1 MTNKVKLIK
10 SFAGYP
16 VWEYQLNLWEY
27 CYIKDWS
34 YKIHPDIVEWMPS
47 YFEEVKEE
55 WRTKSKSNIYYYIDS
70 SGDILEWYDSHKM
83 LKVEDYMFEYW
94 NYFLT
99 HEWAKAVSDLRKHVY
114 KFPMCRK
121 DESNYAYYFDL
132 EYWSGLGS
140 EDVVNA
146 YYPDF
151 IHHPSTEEDRA
162 ERLRLIN
169 ECIKHNWYLTI

>member
-1 MTNKVKLIK
+1 MNKTIRLIK

-16 VWEYQLNLWEY
+16 VWEYILDTDENVY
-27 CYIKDWS
+27 CWVVDKS
-34 YKIHPDIVEWMPS
+34 NYKIHKDIVEWMPS
-47 YFEEVKEE
+47 YFEEVKES
-55 WRTKSKSNIYYYIDS
+55 RTYPSEGEGYFFIKDT
-70 SGDILEWYDSHKM
+70 WYPEARARDWWTWHCT
-83 LKVEDYMFEYW
+83 YW
-94 NYFLT
+94 NYYKT
-99 HEWAKAVSDLRKHVY
+99 KEWAQAVSDLRKHVY

-132 EYWSGLGS
+132 ECWAGLNS
-140 EDVVNA
+140 EDSVNA

-151 IHHPSTEEDRA
+151 IHRSSTEEDRA